1 MVCTRRKNYNSPNIT
16 ITLTRKNRTRTRSEE
31 RSTRSTRSSKKR
43 CIRKVQSST
52 PNKIINTKYLLR
64 QRNRTKQEANYI
76 YRTIIIEKMTDFEK
90 LKSAM
95 DYRYVF
101 FIVKS
106 SNDFVMVGRTE
117 TSSLKRKF
125 CNMLNN
131 SNDVVNTTDARLY
144 LVLSNDEMFIREM
157 NIATFS
163 SVGKLSCL
171 TPISWK
177 AYSDTFDELITSRD
191 KWIRTQ
197 FN

>member
-16 ITLTRKNRTRTRSEE
+16 ITRKNRTRSEE
-31 RSTRSTRSSKKR
+31 RSTRSSKKR
-43 CIRKVQSST
+43 CIRKVKSST
-52 PNKIINTKYLLR
+52 PSTIINTKKYLSK
-64 QRNRTKQEANYI
+64 QRNRKRQRVNYI
-76 YRTIIIEKMTDFEK
+76 YRTIIIEKMTDFDK

-95 DYRYVF
+95 DHRYVF
-101 FIVKS
+101 YIVKS
-106 SNDFVMVGRTE
+106 NNDFVMVGRTE

-177 AYSDTFDELITSRD
+177 AYSDTFDQLITSRD

-197 FN
+197 F

>member
-16 ITLTRKNRTRTRSEE
+16 ITRKNRTRSEE
-31 RSTRSTRSSKKR
+31 ISTRSSKKR

-52 PNKIINTKYLLR
+52 PNKIINTKYLSR
-64 QRNRTKQEANYI
+64 QRNKRRQETNYI
-76 YRTIIIEKMTDFEK
+76 YRTIIIEKMTDFDK

-101 FIVKS
+101 YIVKS
-106 SNDFVMVGRTE
+106 NNDFVMVGRTE

-125 CNMLNN
+125 CNMLNS

-177 AYSDTFDELITSRD
+177 AYSDTFDQLITSRD

-197 FN
+197 F